1 MVTKK
6 QAIQARREFKAH
18 QNNVWL
24 FFQKQDQYLS
34 LFTHRWR
41 FNLSNHRWGLEE
53 PRRTSSPLLAD
64 CSRRGKVINR
74 RTKVINRL
82 RHLFLRCD
90 DCDQYLDDLVEYFDD
105 LVELLI
111 KCPIDLD
118 DLAREAFKS
127 SRVEYSISCQ

>member
-1 MVTKK
+1 MTKK

-18 QNNVWL
+18 QNNLWL

-64 CSRRGKVINR
+64 CSRR
-74 RTKVINRL
+74 TKVINRL
-82 RHLFLRCD
+82 RHLFLRCA

-111 KCPIDLD
+111 KCPIDREE
-118 DLAREAFKS
+118 LAREAFKQ
-127 SRVEYSISCQ
+127 SRVEYSLSCQ

>member
-6 QAIQARREFKAH
+6 QAIQARREFKTH
-18 QNNVWL
+18 QNNLWL
-24 FFQKQDQYLS
+24 FFQKQDQYL
-34 LFTHRWR
+34 FTHKV
-41 FNLSNHRWGLEE
+41 
-53 PRRTSSPLLAD
+53 AD
-64 CSRRGKVINR
+64 SNR

-127 SRVEYSISCQ
+127 SRVEYSLSCS

>member
-18 QNNVWL
+18 MNNLWL
-24 FFQKQDQYLS
+24 YFQKQDQYLS
-34 LFTHRWR
+34 NQL
-41 FNLSNHRWGLEE
+41 
-53 PRRTSSPLLAD
+53 PDD
-64 CSRRGKVINR
+64 CSHRI
-74 RTKVINRL
+74 KVINRL

-127 SRVEYSISCQ
+127 SRVEYSLSCS